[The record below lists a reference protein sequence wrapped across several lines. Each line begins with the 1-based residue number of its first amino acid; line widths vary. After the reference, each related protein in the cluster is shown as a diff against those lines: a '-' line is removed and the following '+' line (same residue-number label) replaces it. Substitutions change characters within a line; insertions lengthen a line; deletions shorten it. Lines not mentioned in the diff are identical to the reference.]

1 VWGLYL
7 ALGVTWAGYGDMG
20 ASLMARA
27 HAMGAAV
34 VEEGGGSDGQ
44 GQRASESGCAR
55 ARSGAD
61 GVVPLDR
68 EREEEEESKR
78 AGRGADRGARLSAD
92 AGASWAERP
101 RMEGVWAVFL
111 FS

>member
-1 VWGLYL
+1 
-7 ALGVTWAGYGDMG
+7 
-20 ASLMARA
+20 
-27 HAMGAAV
+27 MGAAV

-68 EREEEEESKR
+68 ERERRRR
-78 AGRGADRGARLSAD
+78 ASERGAALTGGPACQRTRGLAGPKGRGWREFG
-92 AGASWAERP
+92 
-101 RMEGVWAVFL
+101 L
-111 FS
+111 FSFFPEFLIIFI

>member
-1 VWGLYL
+1 
-7 ALGVTWAGYGDMG
+7 VTWAGYGDMG

-61 GVVPLDR
+61 GVVPLER
-68 EREEEEESKR
+68 ERE
-78 AGRGADRGARLSAD
+78 RGGGEQASGAR
-92 AGASWAERP
+92 R
-101 RMEGVWAVFL
+101 
-111 FS
+111 